1 MNDVII
7 IGAGAAGYTAGIYAK
22 RYGLEPLLI
31 GAIPGGMATNAYKIE
46 NWPGVPSISG
56 VDLMDNFQKHASG
69 LGVEII
75 NDQVMAL
82 KKKSEINNT
91 MFSVSTASGEKYEAP
106 TLILAL
112 GTTRRK
118 LGVPGEAKLS
128 GKGVAYCATCDAPF
142 FKGKTVAVVGGSN
155 AATMAAMLLSQ
166 YCPQIYV
173 IARGAELKGEP
184 VWIDRVLKNDKIKVV
199 YNTNV
204 TAIEGEKTVT
214 AVKLDKPLAGK
225 DKLAVDGV
233 FVEIGAIPESVLAEK
248 LGVELAE
255 SKRIKVKSNQA
266 TNLPGVYA
274 AGDITDKTGHFE
286 QIVNSAYQGA
296 LAAYSVY
303 QYLSDQNK

>member
-1 MNDVII
+1 MKDVII
-7 IGAGAAGYTAGIYAK
+7 LGAGAAGYTAGIYAK
-22 RYGLEPLLI
+22 RYGLDPLII

-46 NWPGVPSISG
+46 NWPGVLSITG
-56 VDLMDNFQKHASG
+56 VELMDNFQKHASG

-75 NDQVMAL
+75 GDKVTEVIGKTSGQQLGYVV
-82 KKKSEINNT
+82 K
-91 MFSVSTASGEKYEAP
+91 TAAGKEFLGK

-112 GTTRRK
+112 GTNRRK
-118 LGVPGEAKLS
+118 LGVPGEVEFS

-166 YCPQIYV
+166 YCPQVYV
-173 IARGAELKGEP
+173 IARGAKLKGEP
-184 VWIDRVLKNDKIKVV
+184 VWIDRVFKNDKVKVV

-204 TAIEGEKTVT
+204 AAIEGEKTVT

-233 FVEIGAIPESVLAEK
+233 FVEIGAIPESALAEK
-248 LGVELAE
+248 LGVELSAA
-255 SKRIKVKSNQA
+255 KRITVNSEQA
-266 TNLPGVYA
+266 TNLSGVYA

-296 LAAYSVY
+296 RAAYSVY
-303 QYLSDQNK
+303 QYLSDQKK

>member
-1 MNDVII
+1 MKDVII

-22 RYGLEPLLI
+22 RYGLDPLII

-56 VDLMDNFQKHASG
+56 VDLMDNFQKHAVG

-75 NDQVMAL
+75 NDQVTDL
-82 KKKSEINNT
+82 EKKSEGENT
-91 MFSVSTASGEKYEAP
+91 RFSVSTASGKKYEAP

-118 LGVPGEAKLS
+118 LGVPGEAEFT

-142 FKGKTVAVVGGSN
+142 FKDKTVAVVGGSN

-166 YCPQIYV
+166 YCPQVYV
-173 IARGAELKGEP
+173 IARGAELRGEP
-184 VWIDRVLKNDKIKVV
+184 VWIDRVLKNDKIKVI

-204 TAIEGEKTVT
+204 EAIEGKKTVT
-214 AVKLDKPLAGK
+214 AVKLDNPLEGE

-233 FVEIGAIPESVLAEK
+233 FVEIGAIPESSLALK
-248 LGVELAE
+248 LGVDLAE
-255 SKRIKVKSNQA
+255 SKRIKVKNNQA
-266 TNLPGVYA
+266 SNIAGVYA

-296 LAAYSVY
+296 LSAYSVY
-303 QYLSDQNK
+303 QFLSDKSN